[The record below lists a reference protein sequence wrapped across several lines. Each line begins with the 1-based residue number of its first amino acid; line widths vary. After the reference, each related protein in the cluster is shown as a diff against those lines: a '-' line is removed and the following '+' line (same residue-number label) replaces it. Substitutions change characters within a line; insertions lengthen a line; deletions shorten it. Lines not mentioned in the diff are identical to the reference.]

1 MALINI
7 FIVSDYDW
15 LGGRP
20 HDLLMEAPPNQR
32 PPTKHS
38 SQWTDSISGDDE
50 WGGRFKVAQNA
61 SFLLGFP
68 ADRRYGITWSSA
80 KRYSMG
86 KYPFDI
92 WAETTRQLQ

>member
-1 MALINI
+1 M
-7 FIVSDYDW
+7 
-15 LGGRP
+15 
-20 HDLLMEAPPNQR
+20 
-32 PPTKHS
+32 
-38 SQWTDSISGDDE
+38 
-50 WGGRFKVAQNA
+50 AQNA

-92 WAETTRQLQ
+92 